1 MSDDPPQPVHASCV
15 AIDGRGVL
23 IAGPSG
29 AGKSDLTLRLIDAG
43 AMLVSDDYT
52 VLTARD
58 GTLYAAPPATIA
70 GRIEVRGIGIVE
82 RPFVRDV
89 PVALWVGSGTP
100 ERMPDAM
107 THEIA
112 GIALPAY
119 TLALLEASAPARLH
133 LMLDRIAR

>member
-58 GTLYAAPPATIA
+58 GVLRAAPPATIA

-89 PVALWVGSGTP
+89 PVALWVESGTP

>member
-43 AMLVSDDYT
+43 ALLVSDDYT
-52 VLTARD
+52 ALTPRD
-58 GTLYAAPPATIA
+58 GMLYAEPPATIA
-70 GRIEVRGIGIVE
+70 GRIEVRGLGIVE

-89 PVALWVGSGTP
+89 PVALWVESGTP
-100 ERMPDAM
+100 ERMPEAM
-107 THEIA
+107 THVIA